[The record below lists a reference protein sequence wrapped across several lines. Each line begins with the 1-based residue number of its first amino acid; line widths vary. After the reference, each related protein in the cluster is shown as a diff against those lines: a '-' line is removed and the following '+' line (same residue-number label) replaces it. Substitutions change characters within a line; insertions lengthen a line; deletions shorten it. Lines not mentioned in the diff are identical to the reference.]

1 MYIDIRLHIRM
12 MPVRK
17 HSNRVFLE
25 LRNAP
30 ITQRLID
37 LPEILIV
44 VSLQSL
50 NHPLLVLL
58 LHGQYL
64 VRAPRPQILRLLQ
77 TVNVVK
83 P

>member
-1 MYIDIRLHIRM
+1 M
-12 MPVRK
+12 MPVRE

-25 LRNAP
+25 FSYAP
-30 ITQRLID
+30 ITQGLID

-44 VSLQSL
+44 VSLQPL